1 LTVTKDKSTPYIYH
15 VTGKTKVKNNI
26 CSFQGTVTVSKAVIY
41 QDSDDPRYK
50 QGTITGDIIFKE
62 DSTQPSAGVFRG
74 KVNTDFTLDK
84 KGRLDYDALM
94 MVADGYSNNQC
105 TTTWTSYKTGKSR
118 KCNWGD
124 YRMPDSRELDSGA
137 GDVHIEEK
145 YIPNGWQTFVAA
157 YNSSDND
164 ADKARKIE
172 DEEWW
177 K

>member
-1 LTVTKDKSTPYIYH
+1 MAYKGVIKEPK
-15 VTGKTKVKNNI
+15 
-26 CSFQGTVTVSKAVIY
+26 QGTVT
-41 QDSDDPRYK
+41 
-50 QGTITGDIIFKE
+50 GDIVFKE

-74 KVNTDFTLDK
+74 KVTTDFTLDK
-84 KGRLDYDALM
+84 KGRLNYDALM
-94 MVADGYSNNQC
+94 MVADGYSKNQC
-105 TTTWTSYKTGKSR
+105 TTIWTSYKTGKSQ

-157 YNSSDND
+157 YNGSDND
-164 ADKARKIE
+164 GEKARKIE
-172 DEEWW
+172 DAEWW